1 MRTASLHTSPTA
13 NGAKNA
19 RILEAKFGLPEK
31 PRRPINGFFRY
42 VIAMKPEA
50 MKNDPSFDWI
60 RFVKVKYS
68 MLASVDSKT

>member
-1 MRTASLHTSPTA
+1 MTASFHFSPTV

-19 RILEAKFGLPEK
+19 RLLEAKFGLPEK
-31 PRRPINGFFRY
+31 PRKPINGFIRY

-50 MKNDPSFDWI
+50 MKNDPSFDWL

-68 MLASVDSKT
+68 MLASVDPMT